1 VGPFRIEVIEGL
13 KKLRVVLAPNDW
25 GLEMDLVFEGG
36 MEAFHEPRHFI
47 RQFGRVMFDT
57 SRLAQ
62 TGFWS
67 GKLKVGDESFRITP
81 DRWWGTRDRSWG
93 VRPVGEAEPAGIRA
107 TTPVIG
113 GLWSYAPM
121 QFRDFSIMYICQES
135 GSGERA
141 LEEAI
146 RIPALGRPGK
156 PESLGRPEFEFEFVS
171 GTRRVK
177 RARLHLME
185 PSGKKLEIDV
195 QPLLPMYVGVGT
207 GYGFDAD
214 WRHGM
219 YQGPLKVEGFSL
231 DTQDPANQAR
241 LFGLV
246 DNVARFE
253 LDGEVGYGLFEYLL
267 MGPNARFGFKSFE
280 DVAP

>member
-1 VGPFRIEVIEGL
+1 MGL
-13 KKLRVVLAPNDW
+13 AI
-25 GLEMDLVFEGG
+25 DLVFEGG
-36 MEAFHEPRHFI
+36 MQAFHEQRHFI
-47 RQFGRVMFDT
+47 RQLGRVMFDT

-67 GKLKVGDESFRITP
+67 GTLQVGDESFRITP

-93 VRPVGEAEPAGIRA
+93 VRPVGEAEPPGIRA

-135 GSGERA
+135 GTGERA
-141 LEEAI
+141 LEEAV

-156 PESLGRPEFEFEFVS
+156 PELLGRPEFDFEFVS

-177 RARLHLME
+177 RARLHLMRAE
-185 PSGKKLEIDV
+185 R
-195 QPLLPMYVGVGT
+195 T
-207 GYGFDAD
+207 
-214 WRHGM
+214 
-219 YQGPLKVEGFSL
+219 
-231 DTQDPANQAR
+231 QAR
-241 LFGLV
+241 DRGRAAAPDVRRRRHRLRLRRRLAPRHVPGTPQGRGIL
-246 DNVARFE
+246 ARHARPRE
-253 LDGEVGYGLFEYLL
+253 PGAPVRPDRQRGALRAGRAVGYGLFEYLL